1 MGPSS
6 KNKKGASINDTIL
19 PGNAHLQPITTN
31 LLKAHFTVVH
41 TTGDISNFYLQSGL
55 NIQNSLNSA
64 IYLQEPDIGTI
75 YPTLALTDIYEKY
88 FPNCKNKQGKVDL
101 SKVAQ
106 ILKDSYVD
114 DTSIEA
120 MLHNLME
127 ELLNPTFSHEDIPSW
142 CCL

>member
-1 MGPSS
+1 M
-6 KNKKGASINDTIL
+6 
-19 PGNAHLQPITTN
+19 
-31 LLKAHFTVVH
+31 H

-64 IYLQEPDIGTI
+64 IYLQEPDKGTD
-75 YPTLALTDIYEKY
+75 YPTLDPTKDKRLKIYVYVSCKFGWTDAGNLANLIKGALTDIYEKY
-88 FPNCKNKQGKVDL
+88 FPNCKNKLGKVDL

-114 DTSIEA
+114 NTSIEA
-120 MLHNLME
+120 TLNNLME